1 MSRTERNST
10 SRNSRRALGT
20 RNSRSTGNRG
30 RSTGNRG
37 RSASA
42 RTSTSTRK
50 RRRKPSFFKSLK
62 NKIRSKIR
70 NARQKLAKWFRAHK
84 LRGIVLI
91 LAIVAILAVC
101 VSHMF
106 QQPGRL
112 PEGNY
117 EHSERFD
124 GYTIVNGVD
133 VSYAQGGNINW
144 KKLKMAGVDFV
155 FVRCGYRAS
164 ETGEL
169 NPDEFYKQNLKKAH
183 KAGLMVGAYFF
194 SQATSVK
201 EAKSEA
207 RYLVELVKDYDIDL
221 PLVMDYE
228 TYGNGRLAKALNK
241 GKLSTNKLGNI
252 VLGFTK
258 EIEAAG
264 YDAALYANYSFLSHV
279 LPGGDLSRYTNIWVA
294 QYHTSCQ
301 FEGTYNFWQCTD
313 SLEVDGIP
321 AKVDRNFWYLKTGEN
336 IATGPMDNSRTA
348 IGDCRIELKD
358 HTVKFHGRAVEPG
371 VIVSD
376 GSRRMREGV
385 DYLVSYVNNTAK
397 GQGCAVVSGIGK
409 YKDKCAIKFR
419 IK

>member
-1 MSRTERNST
+1 MSRT
-10 SRNSRRALGT
+10 
-20 RNSRSTGNRG
+20 G
-30 RSTGNRG
+30 RSNTARHSKKNG
-37 RSASA
+37 RH
-42 RTSTSTRK
+42 
-50 RRRKPSFFKSLK
+50 RRKPGLLESTKK
-62 NKIRSKIR
+62 KINSKIR
-70 NARQKLAKWFRAHK
+70 KTKKKLSKWFQAHK

-91 LAIVAILAVC
+91 LAIIAVLLIC
-101 VSHMF
+101 ITHIF
-106 QQPGRL
+106 APTPGL

-117 EHSERFD
+117 EHSDRFD
-124 GYTIVNGVD
+124 GYTIVDGID

-144 KKLKMAGVDFV
+144 KKLKRAGVDFV

-164 ETGEL
+164 ETGKL
-169 NPDEFYKQNLKKAH
+169 NPDEFYEQNLKKAK

-201 EAKSEA
+201 EARAEA
-207 RYLVELVKDYDIDL
+207 KYLVKLVEDYDIEL

-228 TYGNGRLAKALNK
+228 TYGNGRLAKALKK

-252 VLGFTK
+252 VLAFTD
-258 EIEAAG
+258 EVESAG
-264 YDAALYANYSFLSHV
+264 YDAALYANYSFLSNT

-294 QYHTSCQ
+294 QYHTACQ

-313 SLEVDGIP
+313 SLEVDGISGT
-321 AKVDRNFWYLKTGEN
+321 VDRNFWYIKTGEN
-336 IATGPMDNSRTA
+336 IATGPSDSSRTS

-358 HTVKFHGRAVEPG
+358 HTVSFHGRLVEPG
-371 VIVSD
+371 VVVSD
-376 GSRRMREGV
+376 GGKKMREGV
-385 DYLVSYVNNTAK
+385 DYMVSYVNNNAK